1 MFVGRRSCSIKS
13 GAKKLPN
20 FTWKHTRNVMH
31 KVETFEEKPSHLW
44 FFSASMKPMISPAD
58 RLNGLREELRVA
70 LGPLLRLEAS
80 LREVPTG
87 HMARVR

>member
-1 MFVGRRSCSIKS
+1 
-13 GAKKLPN
+13 
-20 FTWKHTRNVMH
+20 
-31 KVETFEEKPSHLW
+31 
-44 FFSASMKPMISPAD
+44 MKPMISPAD

>member
-1 MFVGRRSCSIKS
+1 M
-13 GAKKLPN
+13 PN
-20 FTWKHTRNVMH
+20 FT
-31 KVETFEEKPSHLW
+31 FG
-44 FFSASMKPMISPAD
+44 FFQPPKKPMMSPAD

-87 HMARVR
+87 HVAQEGQVLLEGHMNGRSRVMTSSV